1 MSVSRPIVGIPAC
14 RKFIEPHPYHVVG
27 EKYITAVSVAS
38 ECLPV
43 VIPAL
48 GRGIDFDAVLD
59 AVDGL
64 MLTGS
69 PSNVEPEHY
78 GGPRFADTLHDPHR
92 DATTLPLISRAVE
105 RGVPVLAVC
114 RGCQEMNVA
123 FGGSLHQKVHEV
135 PGFDDHREDKS
146 QPLELQYAP
155 AHRVTLARGGVL
167 EKLAGTNSVE
177 VNSVHGQGIDRLG
190 NGLVI
195 EATAKDGLVEAYRVD
210 GADAFALAVQ
220 WHPEWRVME
229 NDFSRALFAAFGD
242 ACREKRQGHRTHDL
256 DHAVV

>member
-1 MSVSRPIVGIPAC
+1 MSVVKPIVGIPAC
-14 RKFIEPHPYHVVG
+14 RKFIEPHPYHAVG

-38 ECLPV
+38 NCLPLV
-43 VIPAL
+43 VPAL
-48 GRGIDFDAVLD
+48 GRGIDLEAVLD

-69 PSNVEPEHY
+69 ASNVEPGHY
-78 GGPRFADTLHDPHR
+78 GGPRLSDTLHDPHR

-105 RGVPVLAVC
+105 RGIPVLAIC

-135 PGFDDHREDKS
+135 PGFDDHREDKTE
-146 QPLELQYAP
+146 PLEIQYGP
-155 AHRVTLARGGVL
+155 AHRVTLAAGGIL
-167 EKLAGTNSVE
+167 ESLAGARAVE

-190 NGLVI
+190 NDLVV
-195 EATAKDGLVEAYRVD
+195 EATAPDGLVEAFRVD
-210 GADAFALAVQ
+210 GARSFALAVQ

-229 NDFSRALFAAFGD
+229 NEFSRALFAAFGD
-242 ACREKRQGHRTHDL
+242 ACREISQGQRKHDL